1 MDTSDSSISSST
13 TEIVNPSD
21 GIQSKLTVATRSRG
35 RKPKIPTGQS
45 MSTTDQIQEIATQD
59 TTTQKTTTTMVIEQL
74 PPVADV
80 TSSKQIPRQKRGRKP
95 KNSSP
100 EQPVG
105 TEFETLQIREAA
117 TQDKE
122 TATQETTTMVIE
134 QFPSDAAIASTSSI
148 QQITRPKRGRKPK
161 NSSPEQ
167 PVGTESETLQ
177 IRETATQDKETAT
190 QETTTMVIEQF
201 PPDAAIA
208 STSSIQQITRPK
220 RGRKPKN
227 SSLEQPVGTES
238 ALRIQETVTQN
249 KETTTQET
257 TTAAIEQ
264 LPPDTVMTST
274 SSTQQITRPKRGRK
288 PKNSSPE
295 QPVGTESETLQI
307 RETATQDK
315 ETTTQETTTAAIE
328 QLLPDTVMT
337 STSSTQQITRPKRGR
352 KPKNS
357 SPEQPVGT
365 ESETLR
371 IQETVTQNKE
381 TTTQETTTAA
391 IEQLPPDVA
400 MISTSSTQQIPRSKR
415 GRKPKN
421 SSLEQPVGTESEILE
436 QVTSI
441 NEQPAGIEEQL
452 QSSSLPVVSIPK
464 RERKLNETTAQITEE
479 PTNVASTSASTTSQR
494 GRKRKTVS
502 ESSTTA
508 DPDQMTSSNPKTNEE
523 ISEGNPPKRGRINVL
538 EQELAEPVEATTEAT
553 KNRGK
558 KRKTTTENDNGER
571 EADPAK
577 ENKKSK
583 KSKKPEEKRLA
594 RTRTICSTPIYERII
609 RAEQQRLYMVNRE
622 KIDDFHEEFA
632 VLGSTGNIYTV
643 TIKHVPNCTCPDFG
657 KGNLCKHIFFI
668 YLKVFRLNRDS
679 SFIYQKA
686 LLSKELRSIF
696 ANAAPDPTV
705 LANQRVRDKYKT
717 FTSGEL
723 VSDTNGNENEK
734 RRPIEGNCP
743 ICYEPLEEKDHK
755 NIVWCK
761 EGCGNNLHK
770 DCFEQWKRSKR
781 GDKVTCV
788 YCRINWEESGSELL
802 INEEGYVNLGDV
814 QGMNTIRD
822 TTSYY
827 RKYRSWY

>member
-307 RETATQDK
+307 RETATQD
-315 ETTTQETTTAAIE
+315 
-328 QLLPDTVMT
+328 
-337 STSSTQQITRPKRGR
+337 
-352 KPKNS
+352 
-357 SPEQPVGT
+357 
-365 ESETLR
+365 
-371 IQETVTQNKE
+371 
-381 TTTQETTTAA
+381 
-391 IEQLPPDVA
+391 
-400 MISTSSTQQIPRSKR
+400 
-415 GRKPKN
+415 
-421 SSLEQPVGTESEILE
+421 
-436 QVTSI
+436 
-441 NEQPAGIEEQL
+441 
-452 QSSSLPVVSIPK
+452 
-464 RERKLNETTAQITEE
+464 
-479 PTNVASTSASTTSQR
+479 
-494 GRKRKTVS
+494 
-502 ESSTTA
+502 
-508 DPDQMTSSNPKTNEE
+508 
-523 ISEGNPPKRGRINVL
+523 
-538 EQELAEPVEATTEAT
+538 
-553 KNRGK
+553 
-558 KRKTTTENDNGER
+558 
-571 EADPAK
+571 
-577 ENKKSK
+577 
-583 KSKKPEEKRLA
+583 
-594 RTRTICSTPIYERII
+594 
-609 RAEQQRLYMVNRE
+609 
-622 KIDDFHEEFA
+622 
-632 VLGSTGNIYTV
+632 
-643 TIKHVPNCTCPDFG
+643 
-657 KGNLCKHIFFI
+657 
-668 YLKVFRLNRDS
+668 
-679 SFIYQKA
+679 
-686 LLSKELRSIF
+686 
-696 ANAAPDPTV
+696 
-705 LANQRVRDKYKT
+705 
-717 FTSGEL
+717 
-723 VSDTNGNENEK
+723 
-734 RRPIEGNCP
+734 
-743 ICYEPLEEKDHK
+743 
-755 NIVWCK
+755 
-761 EGCGNNLHK
+761 
-770 DCFEQWKRSKR
+770 
-781 GDKVTCV
+781 
-788 YCRINWEESGSELL
+788 
-802 INEEGYVNLGDV
+802 
-814 QGMNTIRD
+814 
-822 TTSYY
+822 
-827 RKYRSWY
+827 

>member
-177 IRETATQDKETAT
+177 NRETATQDKETAT

-781 GDKVTCV
+781 GDKVCILFT
-788 YCRINWEESGSELL
+788 L
-802 INEEGYVNLGDV
+802 
-814 QGMNTIRD
+814 
-822 TTSYY
+822 
-827 RKYRSWY
+827 

>member
-177 IRETATQDKETAT
+177 NRETATQDKETAT

-264 LPPDTVMTST
+264 LP
-274 SSTQQITRPKRGRK
+274 
-288 PKNSSPE
+288 
-295 QPVGTESETLQI
+295 
-307 RETATQDK
+307 
-315 ETTTQETTTAAIE
+315 
-328 QLLPDTVMT
+328 PDTVMT

-686 LLSKELRSIF
+686 LLTKELRSIF

>member
-80 TSSKQIPRQKRGRKP
+80 TSSKQIPRQ
-95 KNSSP
+95 
-100 EQPVG
+100 
-105 TEFETLQIREAA
+105 
-117 TQDKE
+117 
-122 TATQETTTMVIE
+122 
-134 QFPSDAAIASTSSI
+134 
-148 QQITRPKRGRKPK
+148 KRGRKPK

-371 IQETVTQNKE
+371 IQETVTQN
-381 TTTQETTTAA
+381 
-391 IEQLPPDVA
+391 
-400 MISTSSTQQIPRSKR
+400 
-415 GRKPKN
+415 
-421 SSLEQPVGTESEILE
+421 
-436 QVTSI
+436 
-441 NEQPAGIEEQL
+441 
-452 QSSSLPVVSIPK
+452 
-464 RERKLNETTAQITEE
+464 
-479 PTNVASTSASTTSQR
+479 
-494 GRKRKTVS
+494 
-502 ESSTTA
+502 
-508 DPDQMTSSNPKTNEE
+508 
-523 ISEGNPPKRGRINVL
+523 
-538 EQELAEPVEATTEAT
+538 
-553 KNRGK
+553 
-558 KRKTTTENDNGER
+558 
-571 EADPAK
+571 
-577 ENKKSK
+577 
-583 KSKKPEEKRLA
+583 
-594 RTRTICSTPIYERII
+594 
-609 RAEQQRLYMVNRE
+609 
-622 KIDDFHEEFA
+622 
-632 VLGSTGNIYTV
+632 
-643 TIKHVPNCTCPDFG
+643 
-657 KGNLCKHIFFI
+657 
-668 YLKVFRLNRDS
+668 
-679 SFIYQKA
+679 
-686 LLSKELRSIF
+686 
-696 ANAAPDPTV
+696 
-705 LANQRVRDKYKT
+705 
-717 FTSGEL
+717 
-723 VSDTNGNENEK
+723 
-734 RRPIEGNCP
+734 
-743 ICYEPLEEKDHK
+743 
-755 NIVWCK
+755 
-761 EGCGNNLHK
+761 
-770 DCFEQWKRSKR
+770 
-781 GDKVTCV
+781 
-788 YCRINWEESGSELL
+788 
-802 INEEGYVNLGDV
+802 
-814 QGMNTIRD
+814 
-822 TTSYY
+822 
-827 RKYRSWY
+827 

>member
-1 MDTSDSSISSST
+1 
-13 TEIVNPSD
+13 
-21 GIQSKLTVATRSRG
+21 
-35 RKPKIPTGQS
+35 
-45 MSTTDQIQEIATQD
+45 
-59 TTTQKTTTTMVIEQL
+59 
-74 PPVADV
+74 
-80 TSSKQIPRQKRGRKP
+80 
-95 KNSSP
+95 
-100 EQPVG
+100 
-105 TEFETLQIREAA
+105 
-117 TQDKE
+117 
-122 TATQETTTMVIE
+122 
-134 QFPSDAAIASTSSI
+134 
-148 QQITRPKRGRKPK
+148 
-161 NSSPEQ
+161 
-167 PVGTESETLQ
+167 
-177 IRETATQDKETAT
+177 
-190 QETTTMVIEQF
+190 
-201 PPDAAIA
+201 
-208 STSSIQQITRPK
+208 
-220 RGRKPKN
+220 
-227 SSLEQPVGTES
+227 
-238 ALRIQETVTQN
+238 
-249 KETTTQET
+249 
-257 TTAAIEQ
+257 
-264 LPPDTVMTST
+264 
-274 SSTQQITRPKRGRK
+274 
-288 PKNSSPE
+288 
-295 QPVGTESETLQI
+295 
-307 RETATQDK
+307 
-315 ETTTQETTTAAIE
+315 
-328 QLLPDTVMT
+328 
-337 STSSTQQITRPKRGR
+337 
-352 KPKNS
+352 
-357 SPEQPVGT
+357 GT

-391 IEQLPPDVA
+391 IEQLPPDAA
-400 MISTSSTQQIPRSKR
+400 MTSTSSTQQITRPKR

>member
-177 IRETATQDKETAT
+177 NRETATQDKETAT

>member
-1 MDTSDSSISSST
+1 
-13 TEIVNPSD
+13 
-21 GIQSKLTVATRSRG
+21 
-35 RKPKIPTGQS
+35 
-45 MSTTDQIQEIATQD
+45 
-59 TTTQKTTTTMVIEQL
+59 
-74 PPVADV
+74 
-80 TSSKQIPRQKRGRKP
+80 
-95 KNSSP
+95 
-100 EQPVG
+100 
-105 TEFETLQIREAA
+105 
-117 TQDKE
+117 
-122 TATQETTTMVIE
+122 
-134 QFPSDAAIASTSSI
+134 
-148 QQITRPKRGRKPK
+148 
-161 NSSPEQ
+161 
-167 PVGTESETLQ
+167 
-177 IRETATQDKETAT
+177 
-190 QETTTMVIEQF
+190 
-201 PPDAAIA
+201 
-208 STSSIQQITRPK
+208 
-220 RGRKPKN
+220 
-227 SSLEQPVGTES
+227 
-238 ALRIQETVTQN
+238 
-249 KETTTQET
+249 
-257 TTAAIEQ
+257 
-264 LPPDTVMTST
+264 MTST

-553 KNRGK
+553 QILQ
-558 KRKTTTENDNGER
+558 RK
-571 EADPAK
+571 
-577 ENKKSK
+577 
-583 KSKKPEEKRLA
+583 
-594 RTRTICSTPIYERII
+594 
-609 RAEQQRLYMVNRE
+609 
-622 KIDDFHEEFA
+622 
-632 VLGSTGNIYTV
+632 
-643 TIKHVPNCTCPDFG
+643 IK
-657 KGNLCKHIFFI
+657 
-668 YLKVFRLNRDS
+668 
-679 SFIYQKA
+679 
-686 LLSKELRSIF
+686 
-696 ANAAPDPTV
+696 
-705 LANQRVRDKYKT
+705 NQRSLKN
-717 FTSGEL
+717 L
-723 VSDTNGNENEK
+723 K
-734 RRPIEGNCP
+734 RN
-743 ICYEPLEEKDHK
+743 D
-755 NIVWCK
+755 
-761 EGCGNNLHK
+761 
-770 DCFEQWKRSKR
+770 
-781 GDKVTCV
+781 
-788 YCRINWEESGSELL
+788 
-802 INEEGYVNLGDV
+802 
-814 QGMNTIRD
+814 
-822 TTSYY
+822 
-827 RKYRSWY
+827 

>member
-161 NSSPEQ
+161 NSS
-167 PVGTESETLQ
+167 
-177 IRETATQDKETAT
+177 
-190 QETTTMVIEQF
+190 
-201 PPDAAIA
+201 
-208 STSSIQQITRPK
+208 
-220 RGRKPKN
+220 
-227 SSLEQPVGTES
+227 LEQPVGTES

-264 LPPDTVMTST
+264 LP
-274 SSTQQITRPKRGRK
+274 
-288 PKNSSPE
+288 
-295 QPVGTESETLQI
+295 
-307 RETATQDK
+307 
-315 ETTTQETTTAAIE
+315 
-328 QLLPDTVMT
+328 PDTVMT

-421 SSLEQPVGTESEILE
+421 SSLEQPVGTESE
-436 QVTSI
+436 
-441 NEQPAGIEEQL
+441 
-452 QSSSLPVVSIPK
+452 
-464 RERKLNETTAQITEE
+464 
-479 PTNVASTSASTTSQR
+479 
-494 GRKRKTVS
+494 
-502 ESSTTA
+502 
-508 DPDQMTSSNPKTNEE
+508 
-523 ISEGNPPKRGRINVL
+523 
-538 EQELAEPVEATTEAT
+538 
-553 KNRGK
+553 
-558 KRKTTTENDNGER
+558 
-571 EADPAK
+571 
-577 ENKKSK
+577 
-583 KSKKPEEKRLA
+583 
-594 RTRTICSTPIYERII
+594 
-609 RAEQQRLYMVNRE
+609 
-622 KIDDFHEEFA
+622 
-632 VLGSTGNIYTV
+632 
-643 TIKHVPNCTCPDFG
+643 
-657 KGNLCKHIFFI
+657 
-668 YLKVFRLNRDS
+668 
-679 SFIYQKA
+679 
-686 LLSKELRSIF
+686 
-696 ANAAPDPTV
+696 
-705 LANQRVRDKYKT
+705 
-717 FTSGEL
+717 
-723 VSDTNGNENEK
+723 
-734 RRPIEGNCP
+734 
-743 ICYEPLEEKDHK
+743 
-755 NIVWCK
+755 
-761 EGCGNNLHK
+761 
-770 DCFEQWKRSKR
+770 
-781 GDKVTCV
+781 
-788 YCRINWEESGSELL
+788 
-802 INEEGYVNLGDV
+802 
-814 QGMNTIRD
+814 
-822 TTSYY
+822 
-827 RKYRSWY
+827 